1 MDALKE
7 LTSLVEQYEVLRTNI
22 QMMKKEEEKELKSLV
37 NIGSEVYMQ
46 ARCPE
51 KKYIYVNVGLGFHVQ
66 FTLDEALAFIEKK
79 TKKLQAYCVLRRFQS
94 RDVVLKNADVEKVKE
109 HYFSVGMKGMGES
122 QGNSFIGTTQRTH
135 VIPCLLQRNVPAVIR
150 ISIKHTDQTI
160 SISFHNDTTL
170 NSRR

>member
-66 FTLDEALAFIEKK
+66 FTLDEALAFI
-79 TKKLQAYCVLRRFQS
+79 
-94 RDVVLKNADVEKVKE
+94 
-109 HYFSVGMKGMGES
+109 
-122 QGNSFIGTTQRTH
+122 
-135 VIPCLLQRNVPAVIR
+135 
-150 ISIKHTDQTI
+150 
-160 SISFHNDTTL
+160 
-170 NSRR
+170 

>member
-51 KKYIYVNVGLGFHVQ
+51 KKYICQRWFGFS
-66 FTLDEALAFIEKK
+66 
-79 TKKLQAYCVLRRFQS
+79 C
-94 RDVVLKNADVEKVKE
+94 
-109 HYFSVGMKGMGES
+109 
-122 QGNSFIGTTQRTH
+122 
-135 VIPCLLQRNVPAVIR
+135 
-150 ISIKHTDQTI
+150 SIY
-160 SISFHNDTTL
+160 SG
-170 NSRR
+170 